1 MATLPAG
8 TRPDGSELL
17 PAEREYGR
25 DRLER
30 AVDLRRIPSALL
42 DRIRLSPTLLLPD
55 GQFEFQRTPNVF
67 PTGRLVYAAAG
78 VAALSTAAAFG
89 GMAANIGGGP
99 YELTPNDAREWKIL
113 GGLLSSSAAASVL
126 VQDHEGRRTFAGVTF
141 AAAGAQQ
148 FTVPGNG
155 GRVRAKI
162 QQSFR
167 LACSAIA
174 NIDFVLWVAEEPD
187 PEEYA

>member
-8 TRPDGSELL
+8 LRPDGTELIP
-17 PAEREYGR
+17 PADEYRR
-25 DRLER
+25 DLLER
-30 AVDLRRIPSALL
+30 AVDLRRIPAGLL
-42 DRIRLSPTLLLPD
+42 ERIRLSPTLLSPD

-67 PTGRLVYAAAG
+67 PTGRIVFGAAG
-78 VAALSTAAAFG
+78 AKALSAATAFAA
-89 GMAANIGGGP
+89 MAANIGGGP

-113 GGLLSSSAAASVL
+113 GGLISSSAAASVL

-155 GRVRAKI
+155 GRVRARI
-162 QQSFR
+162 GQSFR

-187 PEEYA
+187 AEEY